1 MPHVNVLTKIDLI
14 NQSSS
19 SSSSSFAG
27 GSCGGTSMFS
37 EPHFSL
43 DFYLGSQSLDKLLP
57 FLGDA
62 QQAGL
67 GNKVNGCN

>member
-1 MPHVNVLTKIDLI
+1 
-14 NQSSS
+14 
-19 SSSSSFAG
+19 
-27 GSCGGTSMFS
+27 MFS